1 VDVSVHAVV
10 VHQLL
15 AYPILGHPLAKE
27 LVSGLWILNQPIDY
41 PLKVLV
47 LGQVDSF
54 HLCGLHLLLQ
64 HMRVVCGNKYAMS
77 MLEGILDHLPCN
89 IVEHGAG
96 VGHANSVGQTNMFL
110 HGKEN

>member
-1 VDVSVHAVV
+1 VDVSIHAVV

-54 HLCGLHLLLQ
+54 HQCGLHLLLQ

-77 MLEGILDHLPCN
+77 MLEG
-89 IVEHGAG
+89 AG